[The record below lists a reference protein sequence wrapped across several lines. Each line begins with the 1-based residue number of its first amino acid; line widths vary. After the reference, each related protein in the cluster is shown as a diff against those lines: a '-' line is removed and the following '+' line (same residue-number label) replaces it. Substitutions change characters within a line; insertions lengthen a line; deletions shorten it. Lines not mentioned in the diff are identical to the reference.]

1 MENNNEEALFR
12 GRSSRSCVRM
22 GCRLYLSNFRRILK
36 SSWIP
41 ALLFAVCNSVVGTI
55 AVIQYPRLNLNAF
68 VHPQQMPALFDDY
81 LAIFTV
87 SALAFL
93 IGGLMEVATYS
104 CSFRLLDRHRET
116 STIPQPT
123 SFFSFSR
130 QWAWRSLKGFL
141 STALTAVVITVIV
154 SLFYY
159 ALLTVI
165 NKVGG
170 KVLIPLSLTWI
181 PTVLTLIGLLPPLL
195 YMNTKYILD
204 TKVKFWSSA
213 VSSYM
218 VGLRHCGQLIV
229 VLLMAFVIV
238 IIVSSILSFPAIVVA
253 TANFQANI
261 GLLYG
266 DPLGMPSYI
275 IPLTAVVMAFAGFV
289 EVMTRLVVFYTGYYA
304 YGSIEVQEEEKKKF
318 NKDIQDT
325 L

>member
-41 ALLFAVCNSVVGTI
+41 ALLFAVCNSVIGTI
-55 AVIQYPRLNLNAF
+55 AVIQYPRLNLSAF
-68 VHPQQMPALFDDY
+68 AHPDQMPAMFDDY
-81 LAIFTV
+81 MAVFAI
-87 SALAFL
+87 SAVAFL

-104 CSFRLLDRHRET
+104 CSFRLLDRHHET

-130 QWAWRSLKGFL
+130 QWAWRSLKGFV
-141 STALTAVVITVIV
+141 STAIVATVISAIVAGFFYALVAVV
-154 SLFYY
+154 
-159 ALLTVI
+159 
-165 NKVGG
+165 NKEGG
-170 KVLIPLSLTWI
+170 KELIPLSLAWI
-181 PTVLTLIGLLPPLL
+181 PTVLTLVGLVPPLL
-195 YMNTKYILD
+195 YVNTKYILD
-204 TKVKFWSSA
+204 TKVKFWPQA
-213 VSSYM
+213 MSSYR

-229 VLLMAFVIV
+229 VMLMAIVIV
-238 IIVSSILSFPAIVVA
+238 FVVSSVLAFPAIVVA
-253 TANFQANI
+253 AANFQANI
-261 GLLYG
+261 GLLFG

-289 EVMTRLVVFYTGYYA
+289 EVMTRLVVFYTAYYA
-304 YGSIEVQEEEKKKF
+304 YGSIEVQEEEKKNF
-318 NKDIQDT
+318 NKDIEEN